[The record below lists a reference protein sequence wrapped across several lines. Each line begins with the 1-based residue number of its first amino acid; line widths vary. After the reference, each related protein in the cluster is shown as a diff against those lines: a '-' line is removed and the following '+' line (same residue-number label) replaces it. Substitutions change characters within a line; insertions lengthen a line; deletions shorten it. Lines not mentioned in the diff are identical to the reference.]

1 MSVAE
6 RKVPDLLTGLGGFSW
21 EKVIAVVGAL
31 GSGKSE
37 WLLNL
42 ANAFLDREETVT
54 VADVDIINPYFCIRE
69 VSALLKKM
77 GLSVIL
83 PFKGTQW
90 SDLPSIS
97 PEVDRA
103 FDGPGRLLI
112 DIGGDP
118 RGAMALTQFAPR
130 MEQAGYNLLAI
141 VNAYRPQTSTVEGI
155 EAMIRSI
162 ERVSGLKVSAVISN
176 SHMMSETTLDDVL
189 QGYETALAAAEK
201 MGLPIL
207 FVGVPENAMEEAERR
222 FEGRKVNLWPVSR
235 YILLPW
241 ERGGM

>member
-1 MSVAE
+1 MTGKSGKKSLS
-6 RKVPDLLTGLGGFSW
+6 RDLDHFRW

-42 ANAFLDREETVT
+42 ATAFLDREEKVT

-69 VSALLKKM
+69 VSTLLERM

-83 PFKGTQW
+83 PFKGTRW

-103 FDGPGRLLI
+103 FDAPGRLLI

-130 MEQAGYNLLAI
+130 MEQAGYSLVAI
-141 VNAYRPQTSTVEGI
+141 VNAFRPQTSTSEGI

-162 ERVSGLKVSAVISN
+162 ESVSGLKVSAIISN
-176 SHMMSETTLDDVL
+176 AHFMAETTVEDVYS
-189 QGYETALAAAEK
+189 GYRTACEAALR
-201 MGLPIL
+201 MNLPVA
-207 FVGVPENAMEEAERR
+207 FVGVPEDAMEEAKLR
-222 FEGRKVNLWPVSR
+222 FRGENVPLWPVSR

>member
-1 MSVAE
+1 MTVGKELVGLS
-6 RKVPDLLTGLGGFSW
+6 RDLDRFPW
-21 EKVIAVVGAL
+21 KKIVAVVGAL

-42 ANAFLDREETVT
+42 ATAFLERGEAVT

-69 VSALLKKM
+69 VSTLLERM

-83 PFKGTQW
+83 PFKGTRW

-103 FDGPGRLLI
+103 FDAPGRLLI

-130 MEQAGYNLLAI
+130 MEQAGYSLVAI
-141 VNAYRPQTSTVEGI
+141 VNAFRPQTSTVAGI
-155 EAMIRSI
+155 EGMVRSI

-176 SHMMSETTLDDVL
+176 AHFMAETTVDDVYA
-189 QGYETALAAAEK
+189 GYRTAKEAALK
-201 MGLPIL
+201 MHLPVI
-207 FVGVPENAMEEAERR
+207 FVGVPEGAMEEAELR
-222 FEGRKVNLWPVSR
+222 FRGEKVCLWPVSR

>member
-1 MSVAE
+1 MKQTNATPGLS
-6 RKVPDLLTGLGGFSW
+6 KDLDRFKW
-21 EKVIAVVGAL
+21 EKAVAVVGAL

-42 ANAFLDREETVT
+42 ATAFLERQEPVT

-69 VSALLKKM
+69 VSALLERM

-83 PFKGTQW
+83 PFKGTRW
-90 SDLPSIS
+90 SDLPSIT

-103 FDGPGRLLI
+103 FDAPGRLLL

-130 MEQAGYNLLAI
+130 LEQSGYNLIAI
-141 VNAYRPQTSTVEGI
+141 VNAFRPQTSTLDGI

-162 ERVSGLKVSAVISN
+162 ERVSGLKVSGIISN
-176 SHMMSETTLDDVL
+176 AHFMEKTTVEDVFN
-189 QGYETALAAAEK
+189 GFEIAREAAAK
-201 MGLPIL
+201 MDLPVI
-207 FVGVPENAMEEAERR
+207 FVGVPKDSMQEAELR
-222 FEGRKVNLWPVSR
+222 FEGVDVPLWPVSR

>member
-1 MSVAE
+1 MKETLEISALS
-6 RKVPDLLTGLGGFSW
+6 KDLDRYHW

-42 ANAFLDREETVT
+42 ASAFRKRGESVT

-69 VSALLKKM
+69 IATLLERM

-83 PFKGTQW
+83 PFKGTRW

-103 FDGPGRLLI
+103 FEAPGKLLL

-130 MEQAGYNLLAI
+130 MQKVGYSLIAI
-141 VNAYRPQTSTVEGI
+141 VNAFRPQTSSVEGI

-162 ERVSGLKVSAVISN
+162 ERVSGLEVTAMVSNA
-176 SHMMSETTLDDVL
+176 HLMAETSIDDVY
-189 QGYETALAAAEK
+189 QGYQTAREAAVR
-201 MGLPIL
+201 MGLPIY
-207 FVGVPENAMEEAERR
+207 FVGVPENSIEEAEFR
-222 FEGRKVNLWPVSR
+222 FEGENVPLWPVSR

>member
-1 MSVAE
+1 MSVKSE
-6 RKVPDLLTGLGGFSW
+6 KLGLSRDIEGFKWQKV
-21 EKVIAVVGAL
+21 VAVVGAL

-42 ANAFLDREETVT
+42 ANAFLAHDENVT

-83 PFKGTQW
+83 PFRGTQW

-103 FDGPGRLLI
+103 FDAPGKLLI

-130 MEQAGYNLLAI
+130 MEQAGYSLVAV
-141 VNAYRPQTSTVEGI
+141 VNAFRPQTSTVEGI

-162 ERVSGLKVSAVISN
+162 ERVSGLQVSAIISN
-176 SHMMSETTLDDVL
+176 SHYMSETTVDDVVE
-189 QGYETALAAAEK
+189 GYGIARTAAEK
-201 MGLPIL
+201 MDLPVI
-207 FVGVPENAMEEAERR
+207 FVGVPESAMDEAERR
-222 FEGRKVNLWPVSR
+222 FEGERVSLWPVSR

>member
-1 MSVAE
+1 MSVKAE
-6 RKVPDLLTGLGGFSW
+6 KLGFSRNIDDFPW
-21 EKVIAVVGAL
+21 QKVVAVVGAL

-42 ANAFLDREETVT
+42 ANAFLANEENVT

-69 VSALLKKM
+69 ISVLLKRM

-83 PFKGTQW
+83 PFRGTQW

-103 FDGPGRLLI
+103 FDAPGRLLI

-130 MEQAGYNLLAI
+130 MEQTGYSLVAI
-141 VNAYRPQTSTVEGI
+141 VNAFRPQTSTVEGI

-162 ERVSGLKVSAVISN
+162 ERVSGLQVSAIISN
-176 SHMMSETTLDDVL
+176 SHYMSDTTVDDVL
-189 QGYETALAAAEK
+189 EGYGTAREAAAK
-201 MGLPIL
+201 MNLPII
-207 FVGVPENAMEEAERR
+207 FVGVPEGAMEEAERR
-222 FEGRKVNLWPVSR
+222 FKGEKVSLWPVSR

>member
-1 MSVAE
+1 MTTE
-6 RKVPDLLTGLGGFSW
+6 KGITGLSKDLDTFPK
-21 EKVIAVVGAL
+21 EKVVAVVGAL

-42 ANAFLDREETVT
+42 ATAMLEREEKVT

-69 VSALLKKM
+69 VSTLLERM

-83 PFKGTQW
+83 PFKGTRW

-103 FDGPGRLLI
+103 FDTPGRLLI

-130 MEQAGYNLLAI
+130 MEQAGYSLLAI
-141 VNAYRPQTSTVEGI
+141 VNAFRPQTSSVEGI

-162 ERVSGLKVSAVISN
+162 ERVSGLTVSAIISN
-176 SHMMSETTLDDVL
+176 AHFMAETTVEDVYS
-189 QGYETALAAAEK
+189 GYRTAREAALK
-201 MGLPIL
+201 MNLPVA
-207 FVGVPENAMEEAERR
+207 FVGVPEDAMEEAELR
-222 FEGRKVNLWPVSR
+222 FKGEDVRLWPVSR

-241 ERGGM
+241 ERGGK

>member
-1 MSVAE
+1 MTAKIPSKGLSGYLE
-6 RKVPDLLTGLGGFSW
+6 RFGW
-21 EKVIAVVGAL
+21 EKTIAVVGAL

-42 ANAFLDREETVT
+42 AEAFREREEDVT

-69 VSALLKKM
+69 VSTLLERM
-77 GLSVIL
+77 GLKVVL
-83 PFKGTQW
+83 PFSGTRW
-90 SDLPSIS
+90 SDIPSIS

-103 FDGPGRLLI
+103 FGKPGRLLI

-130 MEQAGYNLLAI
+130 MQKTGYNLIAV
-141 VNAYRPQTSTVEGI
+141 VNAFRPQTSTLEGI

-162 ERVSGLKVSAVISN
+162 ERVSGLEVSGIISN
-176 SHMMSETTLDDVL
+176 SHYMAETTVEDVYS
-189 QGYETALAAAEK
+189 GYRTALEAARR
-201 MGLPIL
+201 MDLPVL
-207 FVGVPENAMEEAERR
+207 FAGVPRDAMEEAALR
-222 FEGRKVNLWPVSR
+222 FTGEDVTLWPVSR

-241 ERGGM
+241 ERGGK